1 MKARTMTM
9 IMISLAFLAG
19 AAAGGCDGNGGG
31 SAETDA
37 DVQVDGEE
45 DIQQE
50 ETTTEHSLAIASP
63 AEGAVLGGSFT
74 VSFTWSEIPDSISVF
89 MDGAPVGELTG
100 GAADLTVDSTARTDG
115 GHRLGATGT
124 WGETQVEAEAVSITV
139 HNLGPVIDTEGY
151 RRFDIISGAEARI
164 PVEITD
170 AVGLASI
177 EIFRSGE
184 PIATIDTEPIL
195 PVFDSTV
202 VEDSVLALMLR
213 ATDTAGLSTMSDEL
227 PVIVMNDGSIVEMT
241 EAAVPG
247 SEWDEWSVTIP
258 ENPAGLELDIKS
270 HWTMPE
276 KIARLFSVAVVES
289 EGRWV
294 TAYTVGEGEC
304 PHSGTVRKASSDN
317 DGNGFHIIDLSATE
331 LGSPTFTAGGMWFNH
346 IAQGNLSDHLN
357 DTFTFRNVVILI
369 PE

>member
-1 MKARTMTM
+1 MKAMTTKM
-9 IMISLAFLAG
+9 IMIALAFLLG

-31 SAETDA
+31 NGETDA

-45 DIQQE
+45 DVQQE
-50 ETTTEHSLAIASP
+50 ETATEYSLAIASP
-63 AEGAVLGGSFT
+63 SEGAVLSGSFT
-74 VSFTWSEIPDSISVF
+74 VSFTWSDIPDSISVF
-89 MDGAPVGELTG
+89 MDGTPVGELTG
-100 GAADLTVDSTARTDG
+100 GAADLTVDSAAQTDG
-115 GHRLGATGT
+115 AHQLGATGT
-124 WGETQVEAEAVSITV
+124 WGETQVEAEALSVTV
-139 HNLGPVIDTEGY
+139 HNLGPAIDTEGY
-151 RRFDIISGAEARI
+151 QRFAIVTGAEAQV

-177 EIFRSGE
+177 EIFRSGD

-195 PVFDSTV
+195 PVFDSTLY
-202 VEDSVLALMLR
+202 EDSVLSLMLR

-247 SEWDEWSVTIP
+247 SEWDEWSITIP

-289 EGRWV
+289 EGTWV
-294 TAYTVGEGEC
+294 TAYSVGEGEC
-304 PHSGTVRKASSDN
+304 PDAGTVRKSSSD
-317 DGNGFHIIDLSATE
+317 DGNGFHIIDLPATE
-331 LGSPTFTAGGMWFNH
+331 LGSPTFTSGVMWFNH